1 MRNVQKISAVVAIIV
16 AAAAGLAALETWA
29 EPGKPR
35 PPIVMAGNKVGP
47 DVCECPVLVGTCVC
61 RIVNL

>member
-1 MRNVQKISAVVAIIV
+1 MRNVQKISAVVALII
-16 AAAAGLAALETWA
+16 APAAGLAALETWA
-29 EPGKPR
+29 EPR

-47 DVCECPVLVGTCVC
+47 DVCECPVLIGTCVC